1 MFSPFVKKLM
11 FARQF
16 NMEDGKIEFLGDR
29 ELLLPVGLV
38 TEFQA
43 FDVDKTYIF
52 AKKTC
57 IAELARITARL
68 GVKGPELV
76 KNLTEIY
83 EAFGL
88 GRIEIKDFDVK
99 NGRAIINIMDSPVAR
114 DYIRKNKSSKRETC
128 NFIAGMLAGIG
139 ESIFGKSMEAKE
151 VKCIAKGDNV
161 CQFIVK

>member
-43 FDVDKTYIF
+43 FDEDKTYLL
-52 AKKTC
+52 AKKSC
-57 IAELARITARL
+57 IAELERMTAKL

-99 NGRAIINIMDSPVAR
+99 NGRAIINISDSPVAR
-114 DYIRKNKSSKRETC
+114 DYIRKNKSSKHETC

-139 ESIFGKSMEAKE
+139 ESIFNKNMEAKE
-151 VKCIAKGDNV
+151 VKCIAKGDSV